1 MNIKYPLLIPVIGHG
16 ATDIIDY
23 PLETISLN
31 ILSAIIVYNCNLFF
45 RRVMLIGFSIIHLS
59 GDIPNKIKINSQ
71 IFNIKNKKL
80 LLSSLFHKIMIK
92 KPIIAKLYFLI
103 IHSPL
108 HYLRIIKTR
117 IKTRQKIILGF
128 LTSII
133 SIFFLNKDYDII
145 IENKMNKLWWIF
157 PILPHI
163 LLTAKFNYNYNYN
176 YKKSKNNKNNKNN
189 IIIKIDN
196 IYVI

>member
-16 ATDIIDY
+16 ATDLIDY
-23 PLETISLN
+23 PLETITLN
-31 ILSAIIVYNCNLFF
+31 FFSALLVYNCNFF
-45 RRVMLIGFSIIHLS
+45 VRKAMLIGFSIFHLS
-59 GDIPNKIKINSQ
+59 EDIPNKIKLNSKL
-71 IFNIKNKKL
+71 INIKNKKL

-92 KPIIAKLYFLI
+92 KPLIAKLYFLT

-108 HYLRIIKTR
+108 HYLRIIKA
-117 IKTRQKIILGF
+117 KVKVKEKLILGLFTSLISMF
-128 LTSII
+128 L
-133 SIFFLNKDYDII
+133 LNKDYDII

-176 YKKSKNNKNNKNN
+176 YRKSKNNKNN